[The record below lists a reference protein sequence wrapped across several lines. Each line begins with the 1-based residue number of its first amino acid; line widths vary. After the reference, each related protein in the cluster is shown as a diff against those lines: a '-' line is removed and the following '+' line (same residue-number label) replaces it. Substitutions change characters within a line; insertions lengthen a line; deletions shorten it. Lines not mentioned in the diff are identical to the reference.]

1 MLQSKF
7 RPATLAAALV
17 LAFALLAAAFVAPAR
32 TASAQGTVPAPQQ
45 GQGLITVVGEGKVK
59 VEPDTA
65 RINIGV
71 EVMRPTVR
79 EATDAN
85 QELVAAVLDALR
97 QAGIPDEDMQTSGFS
112 VYAERYGPNG
122 PLPEDEVNYR
132 VTNTVQVTV
141 RDLGTIGDV
150 LDAAIEA
157 GANNIYGIEF
167 LLEDRDAAESEARA
181 AAVADAEAKAA
192 ELAELNGVSVGNVV
206 AISEI
211 IGATP
216 FFNNAM
222 MAQGMGGGAA
232 PSIQPG
238 QLDLTLQLQIS
249 YALVQGE

>member
-1 MLQSKF
+1 MLQLKF
-7 RPATLAAALV
+7 RPATIAALA
-17 LAFALLAAAFVAPAR
+17 LAVALLAAAFLAPAH
-32 TASAQGTVPAPQQ
+32 TASAQGTIPSPQP
-45 GQGLITVVGEGKVK
+45 GQGVITVVGEGKVQ

-71 EVMRPTVR
+71 EVLRPTVR

-85 QELVAAVLDALR
+85 EELVAAVLEALR
-97 QAGIPDEDMQTSGFS
+97 QAGIADEDMQTSGFS
-112 VYAERYGPNG
+112 VYAERFGPNG
-122 PLPEDEVNYR
+122 PLPEEEVNYR
-132 VTNTVQVTV
+132 VSNTVQVTV
-141 RDLGTIGDV
+141 RALDTVGDV

-167 LLEDRDAAESEARA
+167 LLEERGAAESEARA
-181 AAVADAEAKAA
+181 LAVADAQAKAA

-222 MAQGMGGGAA
+222 MAQGMGGGGV
-232 PSIQPG
+232 SIQPG

>member
-7 RPATLAAALV
+7 RPVTLAAALV
-17 LAFALLAAAFVAPAR
+17 LAFALLAGMFIAP
-32 TASAQGTVPAPQQ
+32 TASAQGTVPSPQP
-45 GQGLITVVGEGKVK
+45 GTGTITVVGEGKVK

-65 RINIGV
+65 RINIGA

-85 QELVAAVLDALR
+85 EELVAAVLDALR

-132 VTNTVQVTV
+132 VSNTVQVTV
-141 RDLGTIGDV
+141 RALDTVGDV

-167 LLEDRDAAESEARA
+167 LLEDRAAAESEARA
-181 AAVADAEAKAA
+181 AAVADAQAKAA
-192 ELAELNGVSVGNVV
+192 ELAELNGVSVGNVM
-206 AISEI
+206 AISEV

-222 MAQGMGGGAA
+222 MAQGGGGGV
-232 PSIQPG
+232 SIQPG

-249 YALVQGE
+249 YALELGE

>member
-7 RPATLAAALV
+7 RPVTFAAATLV
-17 LAFALLAAAFVAPAR
+17 LAFALLAAAFLAPAP
-32 TASAQGTVPAPQQ
+32 TASAQGTIPSPQQ
-45 GQGLITVVGEGKVK
+45 GTGVITVVGEGKVK

-85 QELVAAVLDALR
+85 EELVAAVLEALR

-132 VTNTVQVTV
+132 VSNTVQVTV
-141 RDLGTIGDV
+141 RALDTVGDV

-167 LLEDRDAAESEARA
+167 LLEDRAAAESEARA
-181 AAVADAEAKAA
+181 AAVADAQAKAA
-192 ELAELNGVSVGNVV
+192 ELAELNGVSVGNVM
-206 AISEI
+206 AISEV

-222 MAQGMGGGAA
+222 MAQGGGGGV
-232 PSIQPG
+232 SIQPG

-249 YALVQGE
+249 YALELGE